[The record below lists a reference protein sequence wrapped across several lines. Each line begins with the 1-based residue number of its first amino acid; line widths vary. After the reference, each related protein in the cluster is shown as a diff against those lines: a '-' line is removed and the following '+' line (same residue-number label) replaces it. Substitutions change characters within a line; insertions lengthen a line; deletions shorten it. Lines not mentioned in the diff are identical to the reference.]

1 MPILAP
7 PAGVNGAGVVAEAE
21 ADDVK
26 VETIEKEREVVL
38 APVEEEPTLKVHV
51 DQDTKVDE
59 ETGEEVT
66 HTTVELELP
75 LAGAPPSAEEAAR
88 MVAEAKEMVKAAAE
102 GLAATPAPTKT
113 ASESYK
119 IKRKA
124 DEIETGDDADEAD
137 STDTALVK
145 QPRAKKVKTEVDLKK
160 ERIKRRTLF
169 GISATIAVG

>member
-1 MPILAP
+1 L
-7 PAGVNGAGVVAEAE
+7 VNGSNVGAE
-21 ADDVK
+21 DDVDDVT
-26 VETIEKEREVVL
+26 VETIEKEPEVVL
-38 APVEEEPTLKVHV
+38 APVEEEPALKVHV

-75 LAGAPPSAEEAAR
+75 LAGSPPSAEEAAR

-102 GLAATPAPTKT
+102 GLAATPAAPK
-113 ASESYK
+113 AAPGSHK
-119 IKRKA
+119 NKRKA
-124 DEIETGDDADEAD
+124 DKIEAGDDADEEN